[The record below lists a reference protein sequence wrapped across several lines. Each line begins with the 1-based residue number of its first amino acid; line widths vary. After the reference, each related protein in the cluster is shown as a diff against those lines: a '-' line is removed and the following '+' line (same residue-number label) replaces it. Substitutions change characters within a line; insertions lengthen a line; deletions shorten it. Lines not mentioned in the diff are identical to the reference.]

1 MPSKNSQ
8 KNVISG
14 EGTLCNNPI
23 KIVPPPQ
30 GVEFGKYCAIAPN
43 LKIMGINHDQVA
55 DDRVMS
61 NFPWASKSLAMQR
74 NQRRYRTTDKMNPK
88 KMKNNLSLLF

>member
-1 MPSKNSQ
+1 MPNKISQ

-30 GVEFGKYCAIAPN
+30 GVEF
-43 LKIMGINHDQVA
+43 
-55 DDRVMS
+55 
-61 NFPWASKSLAMQR
+61 W
-74 NQRRYRTTDKMNPK
+74 
-88 KMKNNLSLLF
+88 